1 MSLVPPLLLPSFLP
15 SDQPSPVWF
24 VAASSRLGLTQRSL
38 ELKARSFLRFTYAE
52 ADSWGVRMPNG
63 RWTGL
68 IRMLVEGEADL
79 AAAELMMTSSRLD
92 AVRFTTSIYSTK

>member
-1 MSLVPPLLLPSFLP
+1 
-15 SDQPSPVWF
+15 
-24 VAASSRLGLTQRSL
+24 
-38 ELKARSFLRFTYAE
+38 
-52 ADSWGVRMPNG
+52 MPNG